1 MSMSR
6 THETYFEREDGT
18 EVCVEYTITPY
29 DPGVSS
35 GPAEICY
42 PPEGGEVEIISVKD
56 ESGKSLDWTAD
67 EDQKW
72 SVSIFENHDFD
83 DGPDPDWEREVRWE
97 DERDA
102 N

>member
-1 MSMSR
+1 MSR
-6 THETYFEREDGT
+6 THYTSFEREDGT
-18 EVCVEYTITPY
+18 EVAVEYTISQY

-56 ESGKSLDWTAD
+56 EAGNSVKWTDD

-72 SVSIFENHDFD
+72 SDYIQQNHDFD
-83 DGPDPDWEREVRWE
+83 DGVDPDWERDARWE
-97 DERDA
+97 DDRYAD
-102 N
+102 